1 MTAVHVKFSYKHTRN
16 DMKKSLMGLSFL
28 LLLPASAAAQIDK
41 NKIFNPVYTAV
52 TSQTIAPD
60 ARAAGMGDVGAATDP
75 DVNSQYWNPAKYP
88 FTISRAGVSLNY
100 TPWLRELVNDMYLA
114 NLAGYY
120 RIGDYSAVSGSLR
133 YFNMGEVMMSS
144 SQSGSNDMTINPY
157 EMSVDLAY
165 ALMLSEH
172 LSLSAGV
179 RWIYSDLTYDY
190 TSETSPGSAFAAD
203 IAAYYQNY
211 VDIGQREC
219 QLGIGLNLSNIG
231 SKINFGSTDN
241 SEFIPTNMRLGASL
255 MIPVDEFN
263 RFTIAAD
270 ANKLLVPTRPIQKD
284 GESKVD
290 YDTRLQRDY
299 YDVSSIGG
307 IFKSFSDAPGGLKEE
322 LQEVSWSLGGE
333 YIYNDKFALRAG
345 YHHESETKGNRK
357 YFTVG
362 AGFKMNAFSLDAGY
376 VIATAKSN
384 PLDQTLLFTLTFDMD
399 GIKDIFKR

>member
-1 MTAVHVKFSYKHTRN
+1 
-16 DMKKSLMGLSFL
+16 MKKSLMGLSLL

-157 EMSVDLAY
+157 EMSMDLAY

-384 PLDQTLLFTLTFDMD
+384 PLDQTLRFTLTFDMD